1 MTQPRDTP
9 VDTPRVSDVGDIIER
24 PQLGLDPA
32 AAGNRAFAQAR
43 SVETLE
49 ALYLAWTE
57 LSATW
62 ASAKKRWAEEEKRLV
77 TQGELLLGAMRAASS
92 AAPAGDAALANVN
105 GMAVEAEKRLL
116 EVRTQFAE
124 QIAQAN
130 TTFSRELERLRSEL
144 IEHVRRRALV
154 SRPVFKLAVRL
165 VGGDRRIL
173 HLARLSDDDAIVALF
188 SLTGRVPSRHG
199 YLADDSLDEL
209 GAASAPFYA
218 DDGVSEV
225 RPPVAELGAL
235 LAARTQM
242 WPVKG
247 HLPMQWGAR
256 WLRWVARGAV
266 LEAELEDQGSFR
278 NVLTREEAEQITG
291 VLLTHKLA
299 GKIELELVRE

>member
-9 VDTPRVSDVGDIIER
+9 VDTPRVGDVGDIIER

-32 AAGNRAFAQAR
+32 VAGKKAFAQAR

-57 LSATW
+57 LSTSW
-62 ASAKKRWAEEEKRLV
+62 STAKKRWADEEQRLV

-92 AAPAGDAALANVN
+92 AAPSGDVNAMAL
-105 GMAVEAEKRLL
+105 EAEKKLA
-116 EVRTQFAE
+116 EVRSQFAA

-130 TTFSRELERLRSEL
+130 VTFARELERMRSEL
-144 IEHVRRRALV
+144 IDHVRRRALV

-165 VGGDRRIL
+165 VGGERRIL
-173 HLARLSDDDAIVALF
+173 HLSRLSDDDAIVALF
-188 SLTGRVPSRHG
+188 SLTGRVPSRYG
-199 YLADDSLDEL
+199 YLADDSLDDV
-209 GAASAPFYA
+209 GVSSAPLYA
-218 DDGVSEV
+218 DDGIVDL
-225 RPPVAELGAL
+225 RPADLGATL
-235 LAARTQM
+235 SQRPQL

-247 HLPMQWGAR
+247 LLPMQLGAR

-266 LEAELEDQGSFR
+266 LEAEFEEQGAWR
-278 NVLTREEAEQITG
+278 NVLTKEEAEQLTG

-299 GKIELELVRE
+299 GRIELELVRE